1 MKKKDVITSAE
12 IAALIERTET
22 RALKEGDAE
31 LITAIIKKMVEIEG
45 LYNEGKITSGRKLRR
60 LIPIPRPKPSEEN
73 KPDE

>member
-1 MKKKDVITSAE
+1 MKKEDVITSVE
-12 IAALIERTET
+12 IAALIERTEA

-31 LITAIIKKMVEIEG
+31 IITAIIKKMVEIEG